1 MDRTETRMVIQL
13 DEEGVAD
20 LAERLRSYSER
31 ECLRPAFRAL
41 CDFTAAILDH
51 ALAGE
56 VSPEFAGDA
65 VDLWAEC
72 AERECE
78 LDEVAEG
85 RVLS

>member
-1 MDRTETRMVIQL
+1 MTELTEPEIAV
-13 DEEGVAD
+13 
-20 LAERLRSYSER
+20 LAERLRGYAER
-31 ECLRPAFRAL
+31 EYLRPAFRAL
-41 CDFTAAILDH
+41 CDITAAILDH

-56 VSPEFAGDA
+56 VSPEFSGDA

-78 LDEVAEG
+78 PDEVAEG